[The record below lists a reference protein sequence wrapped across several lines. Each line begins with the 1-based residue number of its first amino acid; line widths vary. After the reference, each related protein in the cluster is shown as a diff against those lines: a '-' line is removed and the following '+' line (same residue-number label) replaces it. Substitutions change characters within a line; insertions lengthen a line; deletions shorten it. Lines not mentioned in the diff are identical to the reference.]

1 MNSVAGKIFSIED
14 KKNSWVPVGKLWTV
28 QCFPLYSILLAV
40 GQTKIDYLSLDIEG
54 SETDVLTNVPWHL
67 VDILVLILTCYRV
80 IKLFNAERWRFV
92 LFFLSFK
99 SLTVEVTSRNVTIRD
114 DLANYMKEQGFINK
128 GLMESDYYYDLV
140 FVHQTISY

>member
-54 SETDVLTNVPWHL
+54 SETDVLTNIPWHL
-67 VDILVLILTCYRV
+67 VDISVFILTCYRV

>member
-1 MNSVAGKIFSIED
+1 MNSVAGKIFSIKN

>member
-1 MNSVAGKIFSIED
+1 MNSVAGKIFSIEN

-54 SETDVLTNVPWHL
+54 SETDVLTNIPWHL
-67 VDILVLILTCYRV
+67 VDISVLILTCYRV